1 MDNFSSKIVSVTNP
15 KGGVG
20 KTTISTQIAVA
31 GVMNGYNVVFYDLD
45 KQKTASFYFSTID
58 EKYRPAEI
66 YHSIDI
72 KPKGR
77 ADLIV
82 LDCPPNLDFVPPKGC
97 LLVSPTLTSMQD
109 LHAFRK
115 VLELEQQG
123 YKVIKVINQFNMIRN
138 DDKALLSQLGECA
151 VITANSG
158 IRFAMSNRKSIWN
171 SNHPGGKKAKREFN
185 YLLSRIKAGSAE
197 SMTIA
202 KVKQISAG
210 VYSPEDEEKKDPIQ
224 IELLNNEGV
233 NNV

>member
-1 MDNFSSKIVSVTNP
+1 MQTFDTKIVAFLNA

-20 KTTISTQIAVA
+20 KTTLSTQVAVA
-31 GVMNGYNVVFYDLD
+31 GVMNGYKVVFYDLD

-66 YHSIDI
+66 HHSINTP
-72 KPKGR
+72 PKNG

-82 LDCPPNLDFVPPKGC
+82 IDCPPTMDFVPPKGC
-97 LLVSPTLTSMQD
+97 LIVAPTLTAMPD

-115 VLELEQQG
+115 VLELEQEG

-138 DDKALLSQLGECA
+138 DDKALLGELKECV

-158 IRFAMSNRKSIWN
+158 IRFAMSNKKSIWN

-185 YLLSRIKAGSAE
+185 YLLSRIKSGNAE
-197 SMTIA
+197 TMNIPL
-202 KVKQISAG
+202 VKAISAG
-210 VYSPEDEEKKDPIQ
+210 LD
-224 IELLNNEGV
+224 LNEFKRKQQQRE
-233 NNV
+233 NVEVQNV